1 MDKELLTTLGS
12 IVMDAAG
19 NRQVQRVVLGTYTD
33 GSTRNLFDAASG
45 EFLSPKDREKYFMKR
60 AEEDVF
66 VIREVHP
73 DDTDDTDTLT
83 QDSVAP

>member
-12 IVMDAAG
+12 IVLDAAG

-45 EFLSPKDREKYFMKR
+45 EFLSPKDREKYFMKKHKKKKKHKKIHL
-60 AEEDVF
+60 D
-66 VIREVHP
+66 
-73 DDTDDTDTLT
+73 
-83 QDSVAP
+83 

>member
-33 GSTRNLFDAASG
+33 GSTRNRCDDASG
-45 EFLSPKDREKYFMKR
+45 EFLSPKDREKYFMKKQKKHKKKKKHKKIHL
-60 AEEDVF
+60 D
-66 VIREVHP
+66 
-73 DDTDDTDTLT
+73 
-83 QDSVAP
+83 

>member
-1 MDKELLTTLGS
+1 MDKELLTTLGG

-45 EFLSPKDREKYFMKR
+45 EFLSPKDREKYFMKKQKKHKKKKKKHKKIHF
-60 AEEDVF
+60 DY
-66 VIREVHP
+66 
-73 DDTDDTDTLT
+73 
-83 QDSVAP
+83 